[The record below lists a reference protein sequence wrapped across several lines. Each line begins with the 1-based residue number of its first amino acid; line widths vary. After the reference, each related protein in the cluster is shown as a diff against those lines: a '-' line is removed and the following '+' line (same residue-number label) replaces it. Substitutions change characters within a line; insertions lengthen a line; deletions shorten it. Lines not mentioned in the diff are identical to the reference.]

1 MRNGLGEVYS
11 TATQH
16 LLMRTS
22 EGEVEVV
29 HRDGNRNPHRTQI
42 NFIKFE
48 IHAGILIWMTN
59 ILLGARTT
67 TTTTTTP
74 MRYLNFHQELSRRSS

>member
-11 TATQH
+11 TATQY

-29 HRDGNRNPHRTQI
+29 HRDGNRNPQLFLQFSTR
-42 NFIKFE
+42 
-48 IHAGILIWMTN
+48 
-59 ILLGARTT
+59 LL
-67 TTTTTTP
+67 
-74 MRYLNFHQELSRRSS
+74 